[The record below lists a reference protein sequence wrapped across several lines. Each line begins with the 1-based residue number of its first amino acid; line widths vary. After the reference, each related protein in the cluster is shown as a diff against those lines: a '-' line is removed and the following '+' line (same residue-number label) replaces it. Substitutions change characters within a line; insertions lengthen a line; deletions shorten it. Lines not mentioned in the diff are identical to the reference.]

1 MMVAALTST
10 PWLAVLDRIVNYS
23 DDETTA
29 TLARMLYEVI
39 SEANDT
45 TVAQILDRH
54 AYRLLGSLS

>member
-1 MMVAALTST
+1 MVAALTST
-10 PWLAVLDRIVNYS
+10 PWLAVLGRIIHYS
-23 DDETTA
+23 DDETTV

-54 AYRLLGSLS
+54 AYTLLGSLIE